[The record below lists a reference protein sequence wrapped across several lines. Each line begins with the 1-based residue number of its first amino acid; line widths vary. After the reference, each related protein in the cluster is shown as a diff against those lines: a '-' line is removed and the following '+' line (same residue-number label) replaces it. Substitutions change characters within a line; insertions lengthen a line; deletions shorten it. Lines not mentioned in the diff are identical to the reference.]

1 MKAMLGD
8 GIFTQDGAAWKHS
21 RELLRRQFARMQY
34 QNLQGFRE
42 HVENLVNVLDASRG
56 VDNLIDLQPFFFR
69 FTLDTTTAMIF
80 GQSVSSLKHEG
91 RDSFLDTFNEASLI
105 TASRV
110 RFGDLYW
117 LYTPPGFSAACKS
130 VKTHTDRFVKDALQ
144 QAQSIEKGA
153 ASDRF
158 AFITDL
164 YNDHKDPR
172 LVRDQLVNVL
182 LAGRDSTASLMSFSL

>member
-1 MKAMLGD
+1 MLGD
-8 GIFTQDGAAWKHS
+8 GIFTQDGSAWKHS
-21 RELLRRQFARMQY
+21 RELLRRQFVRMQY

-42 HVENLVNVLDASRG
+42 HVENLVDVLDSSRG
-56 VDNLIDLQPFFFR
+56 FDKLVDFQPFFFR

-80 GQSVSSLKHEG
+80 GQSVGSLKHKG

-117 LYTPPGFSAACKS
+117 LYTPPGFSAACKA
-130 VKTHTDRFVKDALQ
+130 VKTHTDQFVMNALQ
-144 QAQSIEKGA
+144 QTQDNWEGTT
-153 ASDRF
+153 SDRF
-158 AFITDL
+158 AFVKDL
-164 YNDHKDPR
+164 YSEHQDPR

-182 LAGRDSTASLMSFSL
+182 LAGRDSTASLMSFTL

>member
-1 MKAMLGD
+1 M
-8 GIFTQDGAAWKHS
+8 KHS
-21 RELLRRQFARMQY
+21 RELLRRQFVRMQY

-42 HVENLVNVLDASRG
+42 HVENLVDVLGASRG
-56 VDNLIDLQPFFFR
+56 DDNLIDLQPFFFR

-80 GQSVSSLKHEG
+80 GQSVGSLKHEG

-117 LYTPPGFSAACKS
+117 LYTPPGFSAACKA
-130 VKTHTDRFVKDALQ
+130 VKTHTDQFVKDALQ
-144 QAQSIEKGA
+144 QAQNDQTGSTA
-153 ASDRF
+153 DRF

-164 YNDHKDPR
+164 YSDHQDPR

-182 LAGRDSTASLMSFSL
+182 LAGRDSTASLMSYAL